1 MSALQSY
8 FNDFLS
14 NIRLPD
20 SLREE
25 LKKAHTELREH
36 LKSDDI
42 TKDLLVDSFLQGS
55 YARATCIKP
64 EKGHK
69 ADVDV
74 IYAHSFYAGAANANT
89 KLAGVLLLQYIPYIQ
104 VC

>member
-14 NIRLPD
+14 SIRLPD

-36 LKSDDI
+36 L
-42 TKDLLVDSFLQGS
+42 
-55 YARATCIKP
+55 
-64 EKGHK
+64 
-69 ADVDV
+69 
-74 IYAHSFYAGAANANT
+74 
-89 KLAGVLLLQYIPYIQ
+89 
-104 VC
+104 

>member
-64 EKGHK
+64 ER
-69 ADVDV
+69 
-74 IYAHSFYAGAANANT
+74 
-89 KLAGVLLLQYIPYIQ
+89 
-104 VC
+104 